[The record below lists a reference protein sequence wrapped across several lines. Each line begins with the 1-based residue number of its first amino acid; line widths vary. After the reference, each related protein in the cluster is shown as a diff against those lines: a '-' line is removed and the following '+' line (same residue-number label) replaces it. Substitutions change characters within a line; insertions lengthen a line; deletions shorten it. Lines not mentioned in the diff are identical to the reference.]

1 MGSDL
6 DSFLFV
12 VMVNSVFV
20 MMTYLDSNVLKILN
34 VIFK

>member
-12 VMVNSVFV
+12 VMVNLVFV
-20 MMTYLDSNVLKILN
+20 MMACLDSK
-34 VIFK
+34 FS